1 MKAAAVI
8 PAFNTK
14 SSIGE
19 VVRRTLPF
27 VDKVVV
33 VDDGSSD
40 DTAAEAKRSGALVIS
55 LEKNTGK
62 ANATRIGLNACC
74 DFGAVVLLDG
84 DLQHCPEEIPGC

>member
-40 DTAAEAKRSGALVIS
+40 DTAAEAKAVI
-55 LEKNTGK
+55 LELLFFWTEIYNTVQ
-62 ANATRIGLNACC
+62 RRY
-74 DFGAVVLLDG
+74 
-84 DLQHCPEEIPGC
+84 QGC